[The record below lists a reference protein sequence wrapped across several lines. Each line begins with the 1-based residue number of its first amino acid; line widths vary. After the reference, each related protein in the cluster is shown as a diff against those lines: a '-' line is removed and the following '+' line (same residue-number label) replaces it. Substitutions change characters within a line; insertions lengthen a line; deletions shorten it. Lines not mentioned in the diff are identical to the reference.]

1 MCYDFGMYTHPIDRL
16 VYRARPVILLLFWV
30 SGPVA
35 LYTYG
40 RLAVLAVEQWPW
52 WASLGMVISHLF
64 ALVAIGCLFDRQEER
79 RMSQEDDPSEPLHH
93 S

>member
-16 VYRARPVILLLFWV
+16 VYRARPVILLLFWI
-30 SGPVA
+30 SGPIA
-35 LYTYG
+35 LYSYG
-40 RLAVLAVEQWPW
+40 KLTVLAVEQWPW
-52 WASLGMVISHLF
+52 WASLGMIISHLF

-79 RMSQEDDPSEPLHH
+79 RRSPEAAPSEQPHH